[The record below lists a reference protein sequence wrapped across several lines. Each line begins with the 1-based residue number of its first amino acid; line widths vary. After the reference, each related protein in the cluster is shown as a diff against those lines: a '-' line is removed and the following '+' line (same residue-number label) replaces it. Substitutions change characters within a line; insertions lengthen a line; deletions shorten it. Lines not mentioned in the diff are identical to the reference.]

1 MLSVAE
7 TREPVPWIINWQWL
21 QVHMYRWRFQ
31 TSWKTGKKSQKQ
43 KPITEMNHSSGK
55 LTNRFLTFWEV
66 WKLDCLRMTSCRY
79 FPPWTVPTE
88 PHQRKR
94 TVKKIKSASGT
105 CPRCSIQEKQWC
117 LPPRGIPTG
126 DLFGRA
132 WCGEIFATKRLA
144 IRTRRVISFVTI
156 ELSPSFPLSP
166 SNM

>member
-21 QVHMYRWRFQ
+21 QFHMYRWRFQ

-79 FPPWTVPTE
+79 FPPWKVPTE
-88 PHQRKR
+88 PHRRKR
-94 TVKKIKSASGT
+94 TVKKINLHPELAHDVVSKKNNDVCHHGEFQPVTYSVEHDVVRSL
-105 CPRCSIQEKQWC
+105 
-117 LPPRGIPTG
+117 LPN
-126 DLFGRA
+126 A
-132 WCGEIFATKRLA
+132 WLYEPD
-144 IRTRRVISFVTI
+144 VW
-156 ELSPSFPLSP
+156 
-166 SNM
+166 